1 MNQRLIGAGF
11 LLFLST
17 AAIQKVDSL
26 TGKNRP
32 KVLIIDNSAYD
43 RNRSKKVELLARCFD
58 YALLKMRF

>member
-43 RNRSKKVELLARCFD
+43 RNHSKKVELLARCFD
-58 YALLKMRF
+58 YASLKMRF